1 MRGSASR
8 TASSRALD
16 YAGAFGLLAR
26 ALYSADWS
34 GEGWSRVEQSIS
46 LASFLT
52 LDAVEAEE
60 VPWRGTPE
68 LILVALGWASAFRV
82 PELWIEGYFLGI
94 GGRHF
99 A

>member
-1 MRGSASR
+1 M
-8 TASSRALD
+8 
-16 YAGAFGLLAR
+16 
-26 ALYSADWS
+26 
-34 GEGWSRVEQSIS
+34 EQSIS

-52 LDAVEAEE
+52 LGAVEAGE

-68 LILVALGWASAFRV
+68 LILLALGWASAFRV
-82 PELWIEGYFLGI
+82 PELWIDGYFLGI